1 MARNR
6 LLGGKLLEQSAQRFR
21 VYENAGPPPP
31 NSGPPS
37 KWGYL
42 PLETVG
48 VGDLIEVTLEADDA
62 KSTINAIRSHAGRLA
77 RRTDKKFSVRITDYG
92 IGIWRT
98 K

>member
-1 MARNR
+1 M
-6 LLGGKLLEQSAQRFR
+6 LEQSAQRFR
-21 VYENAGPPPP
+21 VYEGVGPPPP

-42 PLETVG
+42 PLETVSI
-48 VGDLIEVTLEADDA
+48 GDLIELTLGSIEA
-62 KSTINAIRSHAGRLA
+62 KSTINAVRSHAGRLA
-77 RRTDKKFSVRITDYG
+77 RRTGKKFSVRITDYG